1 MRKCSSEVATTFMG
15 GQGHIHGGWGVAIGA
30 VVLNSIFGF
39 SECIG
44 KRKNAEKGER
54 RRKNRKK
61 RE

>member
-1 MRKCSSEVATTFMG
+1 MG